1 MLYEGMR
8 IDCTVLWLL
17 SAAKAISLH
26 AFMKHKDRMKGGY
39 MSYYAVV
46 RSPDSDYLDHHGILG
61 MKWGI
66 RRFQNPDGSL
76 TEEGRK
82 RYGDI
87 LTPDQM
93 KGMIK
98 SYNLRTGKNKKINKK
113 TTFKTSHGTY
123 DYKGRRIDTE
133 TEINDP
139 GAQEKDTKTKGGS
152 KKLSDMT
159 DQELADRIA
168 RMKLESDFNK
178 YYNELNPKKMTVGQ
192 QFAANMRKEL
202 TTQIPAGV
210 GLMIKNGLAGALTSN
225 KGNNS
230 SDKNEDNKEKQEKSE
245 KKEKKEK
252 KEQNSTQQTQHQEQK
267 STQQTQQQSKPQ
279 EQTQPQSNAKAVKG
293 IQWGVREEKA
303 VSNAMSYFG
312 QRFDDVSVPS
322 NTRSLFSSG
331 PKNNSTSMFDTNIR
345 DTNVNSIRQDFYD
358 ELWQE
363 HIRLKHSLML
373 KRRKKGI
380 NSK

>member
-39 MSYYAVV
+39 MNYYAVV
-46 RSPDSDYLDHHGILG
+46 RSPDSDYLEHYGILG

-168 RMKLESDFNK
+168 RMKLESDFNR

-225 KGNNS
+225 KGDNSNNS
-230 SDKNEDNKEKQEKSE
+230 GNNQQNQQKPKEQQTQQQQRQQPKPQ
-245 KKEKKEK
+245 
-252 KEQNSTQQTQHQEQK
+252 EQNSTQQTQ
-267 STQQTQQQSKPQ
+267 KPQ
-279 EQTQPQSNAKAVKG
+279 QPKPQPAPERYEREVKG
-293 IQWGVREEKA
+293 

-373 KRRKKGI
+373 KRIKKGI

>member
-1 MLYEGMR
+1 MLDEGMR

-17 SAAKAISLH
+17 SAAKAINLH
-26 AFMKHKDRMKGGY
+26 AFIKHKDRMKGGY
-39 MSYYAVV
+39 MNYYAVV
-46 RSPDSDYLDHHGILG
+46 RSPDSDYLEHFGILG

-139 GAQEKDTKTKGGS
+139 GTQEKDTKTKGGS
-152 KKLSDMT
+152 KKLADMT

-168 RMKLESDFNK
+168 RMKLEIEYQEK
-178 YYNELNPKKMTVGQ
+178 YASLNPKKLTVGQ
-192 QFAANMRKEL
+192 QFAQNMRKEL
-202 TTQIPAGV
+202 TTKIPTGV
-210 GLMIKNGLAGALTSN
+210 GLMIQNGLAGALTSN

-230 SDKNEDNKEKQEKSE
+230 GKKDDKDDKDNKGNNQS
-245 KKEKKEK
+245 
-252 KEQNSTQQTQHQEQK
+252 NN
-267 STQQTQQQSKPQ
+267 QQQQPKPQQPKAQESKPQ
-279 EQTQPQSNAKAVKG
+279 QPKAQESKPAEPTPQRSEREVKG
-293 IQWGVREEKA
+293 

-322 NTRSLFSSG
+322 NTRSLFSSS
-331 PKNNSTSMFDTNIR
+331 PTSNSTAMFSTNIR
-345 DTNVNSIRQDFYD
+345 DTNANSIRQDFYD
-358 ELWQE
+358 DLWQE
-363 HIRLKHSLML
+363 HIRLKHSLIL
-373 KRRKKGI
+373 KRLKKGR